1 MRYCSNCSKEL
12 QYDIQFCPG
21 CGASLQATARA
32 PMASE
37 PVYVEEK
44 PVQKSHKD
52 IIAIIIV
59 LAILARQDFV
69 TTQ

>member
-1 MRYCSNCSKEL
+1 
-12 QYDIQFCPG
+12 
-21 CGASLQATARA
+21 
-32 PMASE
+32 MASE
-37 PVYVEEK
+37 SVYVDEK

-69 TTQ
+69 TAQ